1 MNNLGN
7 HKIMTNE
14 KLFLQTLKGIKT
26 DRVPFW
32 FMRQA
37 GRYLPEYMA
46 LRKQAGSFLDL
57 CYNPD
62 FATEVTLQPLRR
74 FNMDAAI
81 LFSDILVIP
90 HALGQDLA
98 FKVGEGPILT
108 PVNNLEKLNA
118 LSMEKLHEN
127 LSPVYQTISNL
138 SQKLPKHVTLI
149 GFAGAPWT
157 VATYMVNGKGSKDQA
172 ETRLMAYQDR
182 ETFQKL
188 INLLVQA
195 TSEYLIAQV
204 NHGVE
209 VLQIFDSWSGTL
221 PADEFIKWCV
231 EPTKQIVEN
240 IRAVH
245 PDVPIIGFPK
255 GAGAK
260 IKNFVE
266 KTKVTAVS
274 IDTSTSTSWVRD
286 VVQPLCPVQGNLDPL
301 LLVSG
306 GAPLEKAVY
315 HILDHLKAGPHIFNL
330 GHGII
335 PQTPPENVKMVSDI
349 LLNYRR

>member
-1 MNNLGN
+1 MSAN
-7 HKIMTNE
+7 
-14 KLFLQTLKGIKT
+14 KLFIQTLKGEQT
-26 DRVPFW
+26 SRVPFW

-46 LRKQAGSFLDL
+46 LRKEAGSFLDL

-62 FATEVTLQPLRR
+62 FATEVTLQPIRR

-90 HALGQDLA
+90 DALGQDLA
-98 FKVGEGPILT
+98 FKTGEGPVLT
-108 PVNNLEKLNA
+108 QVNNQETLNA
-118 LSMEKLHEN
+118 LSMDNLHDH
-127 LSPVYQTISNL
+127 LSPVYQTVSNL
-138 SQKLPKHVTLI
+138 SEKLPDNVALI

-182 ETFQKL
+182 KTFQK
-188 INLLVQA
+188 IIDLLVVS
-195 TSEYLIAQV
+195 TSEYLIKQV
-204 NHGVE
+204 DHGAE
-209 VLQIFDSWSGTL
+209 ALQIFDSWSGTL
-221 PADEFIKWCV
+221 PADEFIKWCI
-231 EPTKQIVEN
+231 EPVKQIIEN

-245 PDVPIIGFPK
+245 PEVPIIGFPK

-260 IKNFVE
+260 IKNFVR
-266 KTKVTAVS
+266 KTGVDAVS
-274 IDTSTSTSWVRD
+274 IDTSTSTSWVRN

-301 LLVSG
+301 LLVAG
-306 GAPLEKAVY
+306 GKPLENAVY
-315 HILDHLKAGPHIFNL
+315 HILEHLKDGPHVFNL

-349 LLNYRR
+349 ILNYRR

>member
-1 MNNLGN
+1 
-7 HKIMTNE
+7 
-14 KLFLQTLKGIKT
+14 
-26 DRVPFW
+26 
-32 FMRQA
+32 MRQA

-46 LRKQAGSFLDL
+46 LRKEAGSFLDL

-62 FATEVTLQPLRR
+62 FATEVTLQPIRR

-98 FKVGEGPILT
+98 FKAGEGPVLT
-108 PVNNLEKLNA
+108 PVNSLKTLEA
-118 LSMEKLHEN
+118 LSMDRLHDH
-127 LSPVYQTISNL
+127 LSPVYQTVSNL
-138 SQKLPKHVTLI
+138 SEKLPDNVALI

-182 ETFQKL
+182 ETFQK
-188 INLLVQA
+188 IIDLLVIS
-195 TSEYLIAQV
+195 TSEYLIKQV
-204 NHGVE
+204 DNGAE
-209 VLQIFDSWSGTL
+209 ALQIFDSWSGTL
-221 PADEFIKWCV
+221 PADEFIKWCI
-231 EPTKQIVEN
+231 EPVKKIIEN
-240 IRAVH
+240 IRAKH

-260 IKNFVE
+260 LKNFVK
-266 KTKVTAVS
+266 KTGVDGVS
-274 IDTSTSTSWVRD
+274 IDTSTSTTWAKIVI
-286 VVQPLCPVQGNLDPL
+286 QPLCPVQGNLDPL

-306 GAPLEKAVY
+306 GAKLEKAVY
-315 HILDHLKAGPHIFNL
+315 HILDHLKDGPHIFNL

-335 PQTPPENVKMVSDI
+335 PQTPPENVKLVSDI
-349 LLNYRR
+349 ILDYRR

>member
-1 MNNLGN
+1 
-7 HKIMTNE
+7 MTDN
-14 KLFLQTLKGIKT
+14 KLFIQTLKGQQT

-46 LRKQAGSFLDL
+46 LRKEAGSFLDL
-57 CYNPD
+57 CYNPE
-62 FATEVTLQPLRR
+62 FATEVTLQPIRR

-98 FKVGEGPILT
+98 FQTGEGPVLT
-108 PVNNLEKLNA
+108 PVNNREKLKA
-118 LSMEKLHEN
+118 LSMEKLHEH
-127 LSPVYQTISNL
+127 LKPVYQTVSNL
-138 SQKLPKHVTLI
+138 SDKLPKHVALI

-172 ETRLMAYQDR
+172 ETRLMAYQDE

-188 INLLVQA
+188 IDLLVIS
-195 TSEYLIAQV
+195 TSEYLIKQV
-204 NHGVE
+204 ESGAE
-209 VLQIFDSWSGTL
+209 SLQIFDSWSGTL
-221 PADEFIKWCV
+221 PADEFKKWCV
-231 EPTKQIVEN
+231 APVKKIIEN
-240 IRAVH
+240 IRVIY
-245 PDVPIIGFPK
+245 PDIPIIGFPK

-260 IKNFVE
+260 MKHFIKE
-266 KTKVTAVS
+266 TKVNAVS
-274 IDTSTSTSWVRD
+274 IDTSTSVSWVRD
-286 VVQPLCPVQGNLDPL
+286 EIQPLCCVQGNLDPI
-301 LLVSG
+301 LLVRG
-306 GAPLEKAVY
+306 GEPLKKAVL
-315 HILDHLKAGPHIFNL
+315 HILDHLKDGLHVFNL

-349 LLNYRR
+349 LLDYRK

>member
-1 MNNLGN
+1 
-7 HKIMTNE
+7 MTNN
-14 KLFLQTLKGIKT
+14 KLFLQTLKGHQS

-46 LRKQAGSFLDL
+46 LRKEAGSFLDL

-62 FATEVTLQPLRR
+62 FATEVTLQPIRR

-98 FKVGEGPILT
+98 FKTGEGPVLT
-108 PVNNLEKLNA
+108 PVDNLEKFKK
-118 LSMEKLHEN
+118 LSMEKLHDHLN
-127 LSPVYQTISNL
+127 PVYQTIDKL
-138 SQKLPKHVTLI
+138 SHKLPGHVALI

-188 INLLVQA
+188 IDLLVKS
-195 TSEYLIAQV
+195 TSEYLIKQV
-204 NHGVE
+204 DHGAE
-209 VLQIFDSWSGTL
+209 ALQIFDSWSGTL
-221 PADEFIKWCV
+221 PADEFIQWCV
-231 EPTKQIVEN
+231 KPVQQIIEN
-240 IRAVH
+240 IRRRH

-260 IKNFVE
+260 MKNYIK
-266 KTKVTAVS
+266 KTGVDAIS

-286 VVQPLCPVQGNLDPL
+286 VVQPLCCVQGNLDPL
-301 LLVSG
+301 LLVRG

-315 HILDHLKAGPHIFNL
+315 HILDHLKDGAHVFNL

-335 PQTPPENVKMVSDI
+335 PQTPPENVKILSDI

>member
-1 MNNLGN
+1 MANN
-7 HKIMTNE
+7 
-14 KLFLQTLKGIKT
+14 KLFIQTLQGKKT
-26 DRVPFW
+26 ERVPFW

-46 LRKQAGSFLDL
+46 LRKEAGSFLDL
-57 CYNPD
+57 CYNPE
-62 FATEVTLQPLRR
+62 FATEVTLQPIRR

-98 FKVGEGPILT
+98 FKVGEGPVLT
-108 PVNNLEKLNA
+108 PVDNLERLKA
-118 LSMEKLHEN
+118 LSIEN
-127 LSPVYQTISNL
+127 LHKHLNPVYQTVTNL
-138 SQKLPKHVTLI
+138 AEKLPNHVALV

-188 INLLVQA
+188 IDLLVLS
-195 TSEYLIAQV
+195 TSEYLIKQV
-204 NHGVE
+204 DHGAE
-209 VLQIFDSWSGTL
+209 ALQIFDSWSGTL
-221 PADEFIKWCV
+221 PADEFIKWCIDPV
-231 EPTKQIVEN
+231 KQIVKN
-240 IRAVH
+240 IREVH
-245 PDVPIIGFPK
+245 PHIPIIGFPK

-260 IKNFVE
+260 IKNFVK
-266 KTKVTAVS
+266 KTKVDAVS
-274 IDTSTSTSWVRD
+274 IDTSTSTTWVRD
-286 VVQPLCPVQGNLDPL
+286 VVQPICPVQGNLDPM

-306 GAPLEKAVY
+306 GVPLEKAVY
-315 HILDHLKAGPHIFNL
+315 HILDHLKAGPHVFNL

-335 PQTPPENVKMVSDI
+335 PQTPPENVKRVSDI
-349 LLNYRR
+349 LLAYRK

>member
-1 MNNLGN
+1 
-7 HKIMTNE
+7 MTSN
-14 KLFLQTLKGIKT
+14 KLFIQTLKGKKT
-26 DRVPFW
+26 CRVPFW

-46 LRKQAGSFLDL
+46 LRKEAGSFLDL

-62 FATEVTLQPLRR
+62 FATEVTLQPIRR

-98 FKVGEGPILT
+98 FKAGEGPVLT
-108 PVNNLEKLNA
+108 PVNSLKTLEA
-118 LSMEKLHEN
+118 LSMDRLHDH
-127 LSPVYQTISNL
+127 LSPVYQTVSNL
-138 SQKLPKHVTLI
+138 SEKLPDNVALI

-182 ETFQKL
+182 ETFQK
-188 INLLVQA
+188 IIDLLVIS
-195 TSEYLIAQV
+195 TSEYLIKQV
-204 NHGVE
+204 DNGAE
-209 VLQIFDSWSGTL
+209 ALQIFDSWSGTL
-221 PADEFIKWCV
+221 PADEFIKWCI
-231 EPTKQIVEN
+231 EPVKKIIEN
-240 IRAVH
+240 IRAKH

-260 IKNFVE
+260 LKNFVK
-266 KTKVTAVS
+266 KTGVDGVS
-274 IDTSTSTSWVRD
+274 IDTSTSTTWAKIVI
-286 VVQPLCPVQGNLDPL
+286 QPLCPVQGNLDPL

-306 GAPLEKAVY
+306 GAKLEKAVY
-315 HILDHLKAGPHIFNL
+315 HILDHLKDGPHIFNL

-335 PQTPPENVKMVSDI
+335 PQTPPENVKLVSDI
-349 LLNYRR
+349 ILDYRR

>member
-1 MNNLGN
+1 
-7 HKIMTNE
+7 MTNN
-14 KLFLQTLKGIKT
+14 KLFIKT
-26 DRVPFW
+26 LRGEKNDRVPFW

-37 GRYLPEYMA
+37 GRYLPEYIA
-46 LRKQAGSFLDL
+46 LRKEAGSFLDL

-62 FATEVTLQPLRR
+62 FAKEVTLQPIRR

-98 FKVGEGPILT
+98 FKVGEGPVLT
-108 PVNNLEKLNA
+108 PVNNLEKLEA
-118 LSMEKLHEN
+118 LSDKSLHDHLN
-127 LSPVYQTISNL
+127 PVYQTVSKL
-138 SQKLPKHVTLI
+138 SKTLPEHVALI

-157 VATYMVNGKGSKDQA
+157 VATYMVNGRSSKDQA

-182 ETFQKL
+182 ETFTKL
-188 INLLVQA
+188 IGLLVTS
-195 TSEYLIAQV
+195 TSEYLIRQV
-204 NHGVE
+204 DHGAE
-209 VLQIFDSWSGTL
+209 ALQIFDSWSGTL

-231 EPTKQIVEN
+231 EPVQKIVEN

-260 IKNFVE
+260 IKNFVK
-266 KTKVTAVS
+266 KTKVNAVS
-274 IDTSTSTSWVRD
+274 IDTSTSITWVQN
-286 VVQPLCPVQGNLDPL
+286 VMQPLCTVQGNLDPL

-306 GAPLEKAVY
+306 GEPLKKAVY
-315 HILDHLKAGPHIFNL
+315 HILDHLKDGPHVFNL

-349 LLNYRR
+349 ILNYRRS

>member
-1 MNNLGN
+1 MAND
-7 HKIMTNE
+7 
-14 KLFLQTLKGIKT
+14 KLFIQTLKGKT
-26 DRVPFW
+26 SERVPFW

-46 LRKQAGSFLDL
+46 LRKEAGSFLDL
-57 CYNPD
+57 CYNSD
-62 FATEVTLQPLRR
+62 FATEVTLQPIRR

-98 FKVGEGPILT
+98 FKTGEGPVLT
-108 PVNNLEKLNA
+108 PVDNLKKLEA
-118 LSMEKLHEN
+118 LSKDKLHDH
-127 LSPVYQTISNL
+127 LSPVYQTVSNL
-138 SQKLPKHVTLI
+138 SKKLPEHVALI

-157 VATYMVNGKGSKDQA
+157 VATYMVNGRGSKDQA

-182 ETFQKL
+182 ETFSQL
-188 INLLVQA
+188 INLLVDV
-195 TSEYLIAQV
+195 TSEYLIRQV
-204 NHGVE
+204 DHGAE
-209 VLQIFDSWSGTL
+209 ALQIFDSWSGTL

-231 EPTKQIVEN
+231 EPMVKIVEN

-260 IKNFVE
+260 MINYIK
-266 KTKVTAVS
+266 KTRVNAIS

-301 LLVSG
+301 VLVRG
-306 GAPLEKAVY
+306 GAPLEKAVH
-315 HILDHLKAGPHIFNL
+315 HILEHLKDGAHVFNL

-349 LLNYRR
+349 ILDYRR

>member
-1 MNNLGN
+1 
-7 HKIMTNE
+7 MTNN
-14 KLFLQTLKGIKT
+14 KLFIKT
-26 DRVPFW
+26 LRGEKNDRVPFW

-46 LRKQAGSFLDL
+46 LRKEAGSFLDL

-62 FATEVTLQPLRR
+62 FATEVTLQPIRR
-74 FNMDAAI
+74 FNVDAAI

-98 FKVGEGPILT
+98 FKVGEGPVLT
-108 PVNNLEKLNA
+108 PVNNLEKLDA
-118 LSMEKLHEN
+118 LSNKSLHDHLN
-127 LSPVYQTISNL
+127 PVYQAVSNL
-138 SQKLPKHVTLI
+138 SKALPEHVALI

-157 VATYMVNGKGSKDQA
+157 VATYMVNGRGSKDQA

-182 ETFQKL
+182 ETFTKL
-188 INLLVQA
+188 IDLLVSS
-195 TSEYLIAQV
+195 TSEYLIRQV
-204 NHGVE
+204 DHGAE
-209 VLQIFDSWSGTL
+209 ALQIFDSWSGTL

-231 EPTKQIVEN
+231 EPVQKIVEN

-260 IKNFVE
+260 IKNFVK
-266 KTKVTAVS
+266 KTKVNAVS
-274 IDTSTSTSWVRD
+274 IDTSTSTTWVQN
-286 VVQPLCPVQGNLDPL
+286 VMQPLCTVQGNLDPL

-306 GAPLEKAVY
+306 RAIRKSCLS
-315 HILDHLKAGPHIFNL
+315 H
-330 GHGII
+330 
-335 PQTPPENVKMVSDI
+335 S
-349 LLNYRR
+349 

>member
-1 MNNLGN
+1 MSN
-7 HKIMTNE
+7 K
-14 KLFLQTLKGIKT
+14 KLFIQTLKGEKT
-26 DRVPFW
+26 ERVPFW

-46 LRKQAGSFLDL
+46 LRKEAGSFLDL

-62 FATEVTLQPLRR
+62 FATEVTLQPIRR
-74 FNMDAAI
+74 FKMDAAI

-98 FKVGEGPILT
+98 FKTGEGPVLT
-108 PVNNLEKLNA
+108 PVNNLDKLQK
-118 LSMEKLHEN
+118 LSMDKLHDH
-127 LSPVYQTISNL
+127 LSPVYQTVSNL
-138 SQKLPKHVTLI
+138 SKALPENVALI

-157 VATYMVNGKGSKDQA
+157 VATYMVNGRGSKDQA

-182 ETFQKL
+182 ETFTKI
-188 INLLVQA
+188 INLLVIS
-195 TSEYLIAQV
+195 TSEYLIRQV
-204 NHGVE
+204 DNGAE
-209 VLQIFDSWSGTL
+209 ALQIFDSWSGTL

-231 EPTKQIVEN
+231 EPVKKIVEN

-260 IKNFVE
+260 IKNFVK
-266 KTKVTAVS
+266 KTGVSAVS
-274 IDTSTSTSWVRD
+274 IDTSTSTTWVKN
-286 VVQPLCPVQGNLDPL
+286 VIQPLCPVQGNLDPL

-306 GAPLEKAVY
+306 GKPLEKAVY
-315 HILDHLKAGPHIFNL
+315 HILEHLKDGSHVFNL

-335 PQTPPENVKMVSDI
+335 PQTPPENVKLVSDI
-349 LLNYRR
+349 ILNYRR

>member
-1 MNNLGN
+1 
-7 HKIMTNE
+7 MTNN
-14 KLFLQTLKGIKT
+14 KLFIKTLRNEKT

-46 LRKQAGSFLDL
+46 LRKEAGSFLDL

-62 FATEVTLQPLRR
+62 FATEVTLQPIKR

-98 FKVGEGPILT
+98 FKEGEGPVLT
-108 PVNNLEKLNA
+108 PVDNLEKLEA
-118 LSMEKLHEN
+118 LSLDRLHDH
-127 LSPVYQTISNL
+127 LKPVYQTVSNL
-138 SQKLPKHVTLI
+138 SKALPEHVALI

-182 ETFQKL
+182 KTFSKL
-188 INLLVQA
+188 IDMLVSA
-195 TSEYLIAQV
+195 TSEYLIQQV
-204 NHGVE
+204 DHGAE
-209 VLQIFDSWSGTL
+209 ALQIFDSWSGTL
-221 PADEFIKWCV
+221 PADEFLKWCV
-231 EPTKQIVEN
+231 EPVQKIIEN

-255 GAGAK
+255 GAGHK
-260 IKNFVE
+260 IKAFIK
-266 KTKVTAVS
+266 KTKVNAVS

-286 VVQPLCPVQGNLDPL
+286 VIQPLCTVQGNLDPL

-306 GAPLEKAVY
+306 GEPLEKAVY
-315 HILDHLKAGPHIFNL
+315 HILDHLKDAPHVFNL

-335 PQTPPENVKMVSDI
+335 PQTPPENVKIVSDI
-349 LLNYRR
+349 ILNYRR

>member
-1 MNNLGN
+1 MARD
-7 HKIMTNE
+7 
-14 KLFLQTLKGIKT
+14 KLFIQTLKGNQK

-46 LRKQAGSFLDL
+46 LRKEAGSFLDL
-57 CYNPD
+57 CYNSD
-62 FATEVTLQPLRR
+62 FATEVTLQPIRR

-98 FKVGEGPILT
+98 FQVGEGPVLT
-108 PVNNLEKLNA
+108 PVNNIEKLEA
-118 LSMEKLHEN
+118 LSKDNFHDHLN
-127 LSPVYQTISNL
+127 PVYQTVSNL
-138 SQKLPKHVTLI
+138 SKKLPDHVALI

-157 VATYMVNGKGSKDQA
+157 VATYMVGGRGSKDQA
-172 ETRLMAYQDR
+172 ETRIMAYQDR
-182 ETFQKL
+182 ETFEQL
-188 INLLVQA
+188 INLLVDV
-195 TSEYLIAQV
+195 TSEYLIRQV
-204 NHGVE
+204 DHGAE
-209 VLQIFDSWSGTL
+209 VLQIFDSWSGSL

-231 EPTKQIVEN
+231 EPMVKIVQN

-260 IKNFVE
+260 IKNYIK
-266 KTKVTAVS
+266 KTRVNAVS

-286 VVQPLCPVQGNLDPL
+286 AVQPLCTVQGNLDPIM
-301 LLVSG
+301 LVRG
-306 GAPLEKAVY
+306 GAPLERAVH
-315 HILDHLKAGPHIFNL
+315 HILDHLKDGSHIFNL

-349 LLNYRR
+349 LLSYRR

>member
-1 MNNLGN
+1 
-7 HKIMTNE
+7 MTND
-14 KLFLQTLKGIKT
+14 KLFLQTLKGQQT
-26 DRVPFW
+26 ERVPFW

-46 LRKQAGSFLDL
+46 LRKEAGSFLDL

-62 FATEVTLQPLRR
+62 FATEVTLQPIRR

-98 FKVGEGPILT
+98 FKVGEGPVLT
-108 PVNNLEKLNA
+108 PVDNLENLKA
-118 LSMEKLHEN
+118 LSMEKLHEH
-127 LSPVYQTISNL
+127 LSPVYQTVANL
-138 SQKLPKHVTLI
+138 SKKLPKHVALI

-157 VATYMVNGKGSKDQA
+157 VATYMVNGRGSKDQA
-172 ETRLMAYQDR
+172 KTRLMAYQDR
-182 ETFQKL
+182 EMFQKL
-188 INLLVQA
+188 IDMLVTS
-195 TSEYLIAQV
+195 TSEYLIKQV
-204 NHGVE
+204 DMGADA
-209 VLQIFDSWSGTL
+209 LQLFDSWSGTL
-221 PADEFIKWCV
+221 PADEFIQWCV
-231 EPTKQIVEN
+231 EPMRKIVEN

-255 GAGAK
+255 GAGHK
-260 IKNFVE
+260 IQNYIK
-266 KTKVTAVS
+266 KTKVNAVS

-286 VVQPLCPVQGNLDPL
+286 KILPMCPVQGNLDPL

-306 GAPLEKAVY
+306 GVPLEKAVH
-315 HILDHLKAGPHIFNL
+315 HILDHLKDGSHIFNL

-349 LLNYRR
+349 ILNYRR

>member
-1 MNNLGN
+1 MNKN
-7 HKIMTNE
+7 
-14 KLFLQTLKGIKT
+14 KLFIQTLRGEKM

-46 LRKQAGSFLDL
+46 LRKEAGSFLDL

-62 FATEVTLQPLRR
+62 FATEVTLQPIKR

-98 FKVGEGPILT
+98 FKTGEGPVLT
-108 PVNNLEKLNA
+108 PVNNLEKLEA
-118 LSMEKLHEN
+118 LSMDKLHEH
-127 LSPVYQTISNL
+127 LAPVYQTVSNL
-138 SQKLPKHVTLI
+138 SKKLPDHVALI

-157 VATYMVNGKGSKDQA
+157 VATYMVNGRGSKDQA

-182 ETFQKL
+182 ETFSKL
-188 INLLVQA
+188 IDLLVIS
-195 TSEYLIAQV
+195 TSEYLIRQV
-204 NHGVE
+204 DHGAE
-209 VLQIFDSWSGTL
+209 ALQIFDSWSGTL

-231 EPTKQIVEN
+231 EPMIKIIEN

-260 IKNFVE
+260 IKNYVN
-266 KTKVTAVS
+266 KTKVNAVS
-274 IDTSTSTSWVRD
+274 IDTSTSTSWVKN
-286 VVQPLCPVQGNLDPL
+286 VIQPLCTTQGNLDPL

-306 GAPLEKAVY
+306 GVALEKAVH
-315 HILDHLKAGPHIFNL
+315 HILDHLKDGPHVFNL

-349 LLNYRR
+349 ILNYRR

>member
-1 MNNLGN
+1 
-7 HKIMTNE
+7 MTNN
-14 KLFLQTLKGIKT
+14 KLFIETLRGEKN

-46 LRKQAGSFLDL
+46 LRKETGSFLDL

-62 FATEVTLQPLRR
+62 FATEVTLQPIRR

-98 FKVGEGPILT
+98 FKVGEGPVLT
-108 PVNNLEKLNA
+108 PVNNLEKLDA
-118 LSMEKLHEN
+118 LSNKSLHDHLN
-127 LSPVYQTISNL
+127 PVYQTVSNL
-138 SQKLPKHVTLI
+138 SKALPEHVALI

-157 VATYMVNGKGSKDQA
+157 VATYMVNGRGSKDQA

-182 ETFQKL
+182 ETFTKL
-188 INLLVQA
+188 IDLLVSS
-195 TSEYLIAQV
+195 TSEYLIRQV
-204 NHGVE
+204 DHGAE
-209 VLQIFDSWSGTL
+209 ALQIFDSWSGTL

-231 EPTKQIVEN
+231 EPVQKIVEN

-260 IKNFVE
+260 IKNFVQ
-266 KTKVTAVS
+266 KTKVNAVS
-274 IDTSTSTSWVRD
+274 IDTSTSTTWVQN
-286 VVQPLCPVQGNLDPL
+286 VMQPLCTVQGNLDPL

-306 GAPLEKAVY
+306 GEPLEKAVY
-315 HILDHLKAGPHIFNL
+315 HILDHLKDGPHVFNL

-335 PQTPPENVKMVSDI
+335 PQTPPENVKMVSNI
-349 LLNYRR
+349 ILNYRRS

>member
-1 MNNLGN
+1 MSSS
-7 HKIMTNE
+7 
-14 KLFLQTLKGIKT
+14 KLFIQTLRGEQT

-46 LRKQAGSFLDL
+46 LRKEAGSFLDL

-62 FATEVTLQPLRR
+62 FATEVTLQPIRR

-98 FKVGEGPILT
+98 FKVGEGPVLT
-108 PVNNLEKLNA
+108 PVDNLEKLEA
-118 LSMEKLHEN
+118 LTTDKLHDHLN
-127 LSPVYQTISNL
+127 PVYQTVSNL
-138 SQKLPKHVTLI
+138 SKTLPENVALI

-157 VATYMVNGKGSKDQA
+157 VATYMVNGRGSKDQA

-182 ETFQKL
+182 ETFSKL
-188 INLLVQA
+188 IDLLVKS
-195 TSEYLIAQV
+195 TSEYLIKQV
-204 NHGVE
+204 DHGAE
-209 VLQIFDSWSGTL
+209 ALQIFDSWSGTL
-221 PADEFIKWCV
+221 PADEFITWCV
-231 EPTKQIVEN
+231 EPMKKIVDN

-260 IKNFVE
+260 IKNYIK
-266 KTKVTAVS
+266 KTRVDAVS
-274 IDTSTSTSWVRD
+274 IDTSTSTSWVQN
-286 VVQPLCPVQGNLDPL
+286 VIQPLCPVQGNLDPL
-301 LLVSG
+301 LLVAG
-306 GAPLEKAVY
+306 GKPLEKAVY
-315 HILDHLKAGPHIFNL
+315 HILEHLKDGSHVFNL

-349 LLNYRR
+349 ILNYRR

>member
-1 MNNLGN
+1 
-7 HKIMTNE
+7 MTKD
-14 KLFLQTLKGIKT
+14 KLFLQTLKGIQS

-46 LRKQAGSFLDL
+46 LRKEAGSFLDL

-62 FATEVTLQPLRR
+62 FATEVTLQPIRR

-98 FKVGEGPILT
+98 FREGEGPVLT
-108 PVNNLEKLNA
+108 PVDNLEKLKA
-118 LSMEKLHEN
+118 LSMDRLHDHLN
-127 LSPVYQTISNL
+127 PVYQTISNL
-138 SQKLPKHVTLI
+138 SEKLPNHVALI

-182 ETFQKL
+182 KTFQKL
-188 INLLVQA
+188 IEMLVLS
-195 TSEYLIAQV
+195 TSEYLIKQV
-204 NHGVE
+204 DHGAE
-209 VLQIFDSWSGTL
+209 ALQIFDSWSGNL
-221 PADEFIKWCV
+221 PADEFITWCV
-231 EPTKQIVEN
+231 EPMQKIVEN

-260 IKNFVE
+260 IKNYIK
-266 KTKVTAVS
+266 KTRVNAVS

-286 VVQPLCPVQGNLDPL
+286 VVQPLCAVQGNLDPL
-301 LLVSG
+301 LLVAG
-306 GAPLEKAVY
+306 GAPLERSVY
-315 HILDHLKAGPHIFNL
+315 HILEHLKDGPHIFNL

-335 PQTPPENVKMVSDI
+335 PQTPPENVRKVSDI
-349 LLNYRR
+349 ILNYRR

>member
-1 MNNLGN
+1 
-7 HKIMTNE
+7 MTNN
-14 KLFLQTLKGIKT
+14 KLFIKT
-26 DRVPFW
+26 LRGEKNDRVPFW

-46 LRKQAGSFLDL
+46 LRKEAGSFLDL

-62 FATEVTLQPLRR
+62 FATEVTLQPIRR
-74 FNMDAAI
+74 FNVDAAI

-98 FKVGEGPILT
+98 FKVGEGPVLT
-108 PVNNLEKLNA
+108 PVNNLEKLDA
-118 LSMEKLHEN
+118 LSNKSLHDHLN
-127 LSPVYQTISNL
+127 PVYQAVSNL
-138 SQKLPKHVTLI
+138 SKALPEHVALI

-157 VATYMVNGKGSKDQA
+157 VATYMVNGRGSKDQA

-182 ETFQKL
+182 ETFTKL
-188 INLLVQA
+188 IDLLVSS
-195 TSEYLIAQV
+195 TSEYLIRQV
-204 NHGVE
+204 DHGAE
-209 VLQIFDSWSGTL
+209 ALQIFDSWSGTL

-231 EPTKQIVEN
+231 EPVQKIVEN

-260 IKNFVE
+260 IKNFVK
-266 KTKVTAVS
+266 KTKVNAVS
-274 IDTSTSTSWVRD
+274 IDTSTSTTWVQN
-286 VVQPLCPVQGNLDPL
+286 VMQPLCTVQGNLDPL

-306 GAPLEKAVY
+306 ES
-315 HILDHLKAGPHIFNL
+315 H
-330 GHGII
+330 
-335 PQTPPENVKMVSDI
+335 
-349 LLNYRR
+349 

>member
-1 MNNLGN
+1 MANN
-7 HKIMTNE
+7 
-14 KLFLQTLKGIKT
+14 KLFIQTLQGKKT

-46 LRKQAGSFLDL
+46 LRKEAGSFLDL

-62 FATEVTLQPLRR
+62 FATEVTLQPIRR

-98 FKVGEGPILT
+98 FKVGEGPVLT
-108 PVNNLEKLNA
+108 PVDNLKKLDA
-118 LSMEKLHEN
+118 LSMENLHEH
-127 LSPVYQTISNL
+127 LDPVYQTVENL
-138 SQKLPKHVTLI
+138 ANKLPEHVALV

-172 ETRLMAYQDR
+172 ETRLMAYKDR

-188 INLLVQA
+188 IDLLVRS
-195 TSEYLIAQV
+195 TSEYLIKQV
-204 NHGVE
+204 DHGAE
-209 VLQIFDSWSGTL
+209 ALQIFDSWSGTL
-221 PADEFIKWCV
+221 PADEFIKWCIDPV
-231 EPTKQIVEN
+231 KKIIEN

-245 PDVPIIGFPK
+245 PQIPIIGFPK

-260 IKNFVE
+260 IKNFVK
-266 KTKVTAVS
+266 KTKVDAVS
-274 IDTSTSTSWVRD
+274 IDTSTSTTWVRD
-286 VVQPLCPVQGNLDPL
+286 VMQPLCPVQGNLDPL

-306 GAPLEKAVY
+306 GEALDKAVY
-315 HILDHLKAGPHIFNL
+315 HILDHLKAGPHVFNL

-335 PQTPPENVKMVSDI
+335 PQTPPENVKRVSDI
-349 LLNYRR
+349 LLAYRK